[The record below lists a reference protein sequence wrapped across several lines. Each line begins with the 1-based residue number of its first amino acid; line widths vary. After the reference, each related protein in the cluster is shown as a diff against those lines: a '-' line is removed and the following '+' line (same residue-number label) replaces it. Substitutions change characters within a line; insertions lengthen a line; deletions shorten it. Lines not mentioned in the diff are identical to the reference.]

1 VRRQNQLLRL
11 KLSGAAVV
19 ALLLLATWFAQPVA
33 GVSPPMQG
41 PPDRPTLPPPGAT
54 PAGPGGDEAGGGGEA
69 DHCAGLR
76 GSVIN
81 WGFHNEPGVSLRL
94 GDGGWEAT
102 QVTSDDGRYAFGA
115 LGRGVAFLAVD
126 LSPAQAETLRPM
138 ADHLAIR
145 LRCDF
150 DLVAN
155 LGLYSSLN
163 RPDPPATLTM
173 SVSPAALLPG
183 GTATFYLTLR
193 NGMPNPISHVFVTD
207 YLPDGLTAAHAKTSR
222 GRVEVLNRRMITVDV
237 GDLPQG
243 GQETIQIAV
252 QADPGLAYGIR
263 LQNTASLLYAESA
276 ADQAWAT
283 LVIGN
288 AAEAAAATPTAALAM
303 SSAQST
309 PPSPAATAAA
319 PAGETPAAPSPTPAA
334 EQTPGASDDLLPVTG
349 GGATV
354 AVPGVGIV
362 LALVLL
368 GARRL
373 REQLRP

>member
-1 VRRQNQLLRL
+1 ML
-11 KLSGAAVV
+11 V
-19 ALLLLATWFAQPVA
+19 ALLLLSMWFARPVA
-33 GVSPPMQG
+33 GVNPPMQG
-41 PPDRPTLPPPGAT
+41 GPPRPTLPPPGAT
-54 PAGPGGDEAGGGGEA
+54 PVSPGGNESGGGGGEA

-76 GSVIN
+76 GTVIN
-81 WGFHNEPGVSLRL
+81 WGFHNEPGVTLRL

-115 LGRGVAFLAVD
+115 LGQGVAFLAVD

-138 ADHLAIR
+138 ADNLAIR

-150 DLVAN
+150 DMVAN
-155 LGLYSSLN
+155 LGLYSSSG

-173 SVSPAALLPG
+173 GVSPAALLPG
-183 GTATFYLTLR
+183 GTTTFYLTLR

-207 YLPDGLTAAHAKTSR
+207 YLPDGLTAAHVKASR
-222 GRVEVLNRRMITVDV
+222 GRVEVLNRRMVTVDM
-237 GDLPQG
+237 GDVPQG
-243 GQETIQIAV
+243 GEETIQIAV
-252 QADPGLAYGIR
+252 QADPGLAYGTR

-288 AAEAAAATPTAALAM
+288 VEGAAAVTPTAPLAM
-303 SSAQST
+303 SSAQPT
-309 PPSPAATAAA
+309 PPSPTATAAVS
-319 PAGETPAAPSPTPAA
+319 AGETPTTPSPTPAA
-334 EQTPGASDDLLPVTG
+334 EQTPSESDDLLPVTG
-349 GGATV
+349 GGTTV
-354 AVPGVGIV
+354 AVPGLGIV

-373 REQLRP
+373 RGQLRT